1 MVPPSIGPATI
12 WRHTGAVTTADPGF
26 IALETARLH
35 IRRFRL
41 DDAPV
46 VHAYRTDREVAR
58 YQSWDPTR
66 FSAEAAEA
74 FVREMTQ
81 ATPGTPGDWFQF
93 AIELRSSGVVIGDV
107 ALGADVHGPDTAELG
122 FSLARRHHGHG
133 YATEAVRAV
142 VAYAEGKLG
151 ATRMV
156 AIADARNRASIGVLE
171 RVGFARTR
179 VEEAPFKGELVRE
192 IWFER

>member
-1 MVPPSIGPATI
+1 MTTPDPDF
-12 WRHTGAVTTADPGF
+12 TG
-26 IALETARLH
+26 LETARLH

-46 VHAYRTDREVAR
+46 VHAYRTDPEVAR
-58 YQSWDPTR
+58 YQSWDPAR
-66 FSAEAAEA
+66 FSVSAAEA
-74 FVREMTQ
+74 FVREMVD

-93 AIELRSSGVVIGDV
+93 AIELRSSGLVIGDV
-107 ALGADVHGPDTAELG
+107 ALGSDAHGSDTVELG

-142 VAYAEGKLG
+142 VAYAEGTLG
-151 ATRMV
+151 ATRIV
-156 AIADARNRASIGVLE
+156 AIADARNQASIGVLE
-171 RVGFARTR
+171 RAGFARTR

-192 IWFER
+192 VWFERTAGG